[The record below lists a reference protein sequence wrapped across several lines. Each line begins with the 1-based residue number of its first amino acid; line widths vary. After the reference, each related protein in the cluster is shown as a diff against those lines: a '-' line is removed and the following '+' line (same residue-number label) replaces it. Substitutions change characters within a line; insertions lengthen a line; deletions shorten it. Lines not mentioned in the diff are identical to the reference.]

1 MIQRCTNPNRDDYK
15 HYGGRGIKVCAYWLE
30 FKNFLA
36 DMGPRP
42 PGTSLERK
50 NNDMGYEPG
59 NCLWADR
66 VTQARNSRQVV
77 WVELDGQ
84 HKRLVEWC
92 AELGVSINTV
102 RDRVKYHDMGYAEA
116 LTAAPQKRGY
126 HGRFVP
132 REDVFTLEAQEEAM
146 SKMPTK
152 DRPLEKNVKIKI
164 RKLLTEHEWFWWN
177 VPMNSYAKSGISDI
191 HAVKKG
197 MFMVVEGKRDNNEDP
212 TALQKG
218 FLGSIAAEDHFAFVV
233 DADNLGQFELFLGC
247 LDRSMNAVAAGGKPT
262 PEDGAGMLNAI
273 REMTRK
279 Y

>member
-132 REDVFTLEAQEEAM
+132 REDVFTLEAQEETMRLPEVRAELAAII
-146 SKMPTK
+146 
-152 DRPLEKNVKIKI
+152 DRLNVLQAEIARRPAKRRAPVTSVPATPELKQKIKA
-164 RKLLTEHEWFWWN
+164 
-177 VPMNSYAKSGISDI
+177 YAKAHPSKSLAEIGRVFHVNGGRVSE
-191 HAVKKG
+191 ALS
-197 MFMVVEGKRDNNEDP
+197 GKR
-212 TALQKG
+212 K
-218 FLGSIAAEDHFAFVV
+218 
-233 DADNLGQFELFLGC
+233 
-247 LDRSMNAVAAGGKPT
+247 
-262 PEDGAGMLNAI
+262 
-273 REMTRK
+273 
-279 Y
+279 